1 VAIISLV
8 SGAVVSHQGKNY
20 QVKHGLNVE
29 EVWATDIETGAS
41 RVLKIAQIKSAQ
53 EKDEVSIATVD
64 MAAVPEEKI
73 NKGAEIYKII
83 EPLLNNCT
91 REELL
96 KQCKAADVSESTMRR
111 YLIKWHK
118 FGNVVDLVS
127 NKSDGGKGKWRIMDS
142 RLAEVIEFFV
152 SIYFTT
158 NEYKNVRGLYK
169 DLKAKCKKEEIKPCS
184 ENTLR
189 DRIRANSI
197 FDMQK
202 KAYVKNEPK
211 APKPGKF
218 PDGKYPLDVVQIDHT
233 QVDLMVVDSE
243 ERKPLMRPWITLAI
257 DVFSRM
263 IVGFYLSL
271 RHPSAYSVGQ
281 CLINCILRKES
292 YLDKL
297 GIKGSWPV
305 WGFPRLFHADNG
317 KEFRGEMLR
326 LACKYF
332 GKDLYWRPVKT
343 PDYGAHI
350 EKLIGSAMKTI
361 HTIPGTTFSN
371 KDMKGDYNSEKNAC
385 LIIDELERVFCTWVV
400 NEYNVQKH
408 EGIKTSPIAMWN
420 LGITKGLNGSLPTG
434 LPDIVEDTDEFRNH
448 FLPVVKRTI
457 QVNGIRIDH
466 HFYYDDVLN
475 LYIKNPPKKKWIF
488 RVNPSQLEKIYFY
501 NDEVKRHFTIP
512 LKNTAIP
519 PFSKEELSETMSDL
533 KEKGVPISEE
543 SIHENIERRRSMI
556 EEAKGKT
563 KKARRRKEIK
573 RRDNLA
579 KSVNDAEAEQNTNP
593 VRSKRQLLKMHR

>member
-1 VAIISLV
+1 
-8 SGAVVSHQGKNY
+8 
-20 QVKHGLNVE
+20 
-29 EVWATDIETGAS
+29 
-41 RVLKIAQIKSAQ
+41 
-53 EKDEVSIATVD
+53 
-64 MAAVPEEKI
+64 M
-73 NKGAEIYKII
+73 
-83 EPLLNNCT
+83 
-91 REELL
+91 
-96 KQCKAADVSESTMRR
+96 
-111 YLIKWHK
+111 
-118 FGNVVDLVS
+118 
-127 NKSDGGKGKWRIMDS
+127 
-142 RLAEVIEFFV
+142 
-152 SIYFTT
+152 
-158 NEYKNVRGLYK
+158 
-169 DLKAKCKKEEIKPCS
+169 
-184 ENTLR
+184 
-189 DRIRANSI
+189 
-197 FDMQK
+197 
-202 KAYVKNEPK
+202 
-211 APKPGKF
+211 
-218 PDGKYPLDVVQIDHT
+218 
-233 QVDLMVVDSE
+233 
-243 ERKPLMRPWITLAI
+243 
-257 DVFSRM
+257 
-263 IVGFYLSL
+263 SL

-281 CLINCILRKES
+281 CLINCILRKEF

-317 KEFRGEMLR
+317 NEFRGEMFR
-326 LACKYF
+326 LACNYF

-343 PDYGAHI
+343 PNYGAHI
-350 EKLIGSAMKTI
+350 ERLIGSAMKKM

-385 LIIDELERVFCTWVV
+385 LAIDELERVFCTWAV

-408 EGIKTSPIAMWN
+408 QGIKTSPIAMWN

-457 QVNGIRIDH
+457 QINGIRIDH

-501 NDEVKRHFTIP
+501 NDEMKRHFTIP

-519 PFSKEELSETMSDL
+519 TFSKEELSETMSDL
-533 KEKGVPISEE
+533 KEKGVPISED

-563 KKARRRKEIK
+563 KKARRQKEIK
-573 RRDNLA
+573 RRDNVA
-579 KSVNDAEAEQNTNP
+579 KTVNDEEAEQNTNP